1 MLVGLTCN
9 GGGVWKAKFEEEGLR
24 VVLVL
29 GDEVFKT
36 TKQREEEERESI
48 SQNVVCE
55 PIA

>member
-9 GGGVWKAKFEEEGLR
+9 GGGVWRAKFKEEGLR

-36 TKQREEEERESI
+36 TKQKEEAEQESI
-48 SQNVVCE
+48 SQNVVCV

>member
-1 MLVGLTCN
+1 MVVSLTCN
-9 GGGVWKAKFEEEGLR
+9 GGGVWRAKFEEEGLR

-36 TKQREEEERESI
+36 TKQKEEEEQESI

>member
-1 MLVGLTCN
+1 MLVCLTCN
-9 GGGVWKAKFEEEGLR
+9 GGGVWSAKFEEEGLR

-36 TKQREEEERESI
+36 TKQKEEEEQESI
-48 SQNVVCE
+48 SQNVVCV

>member
-9 GGGVWKAKFEEEGLR
+9 GGGVWKAKFEEGLR

-36 TKQREEEERESI
+36 TKQREEEEQESI

>member
-9 GGGVWKAKFEEEGLR
+9 GGGVWSAKFKEQGLR

-36 TKQREEEERESI
+36 TKQKEEEEQESV

-55 PIA
+55 TIA